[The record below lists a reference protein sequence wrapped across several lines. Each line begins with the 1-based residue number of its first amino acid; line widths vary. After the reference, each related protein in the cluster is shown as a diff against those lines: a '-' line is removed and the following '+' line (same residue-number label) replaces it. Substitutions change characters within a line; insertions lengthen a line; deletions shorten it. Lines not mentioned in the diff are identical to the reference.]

1 MKQDQTDFGNR
12 TMLQTYELNLKMKRK
27 SLLTK
32 KLFFLRLID
41 RTKKLVWTNQNNG
54 KRSPND

>member
-41 RTKKLVWTNQNNG
+41 RTKKTGVD
-54 KRSPND
+54 KSK